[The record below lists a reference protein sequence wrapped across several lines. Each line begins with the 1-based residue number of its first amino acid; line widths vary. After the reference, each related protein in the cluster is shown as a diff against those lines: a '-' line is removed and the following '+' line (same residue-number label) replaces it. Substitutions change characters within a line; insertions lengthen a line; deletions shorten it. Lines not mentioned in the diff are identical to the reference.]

1 MIKKMMALLAAI
13 SCAIG
18 AWADVSGHLSGTDF
32 SGLSA
37 GPFVTGL
44 DDSGQSSGTTYWFAG
59 DTADFEGTIVTNLLE
74 EKFLDFESN
83 ITNPLYRTISGCW
96 GATTPANFVTTPI
109 GTGLFIDTTVQFTPY
124 LVNENHPAPTAVT
137 AEDKLIVWVR
147 ETEVENEANITNLI
161 VTAGYIAQNGNVS
174 ASNYVA
180 NLTSAEVS
188 ALCAGEHRLTIKSF
202 ENITTKPGAYVM
214 GFVVY
219 LDKNPI
225 EYAGN
230 AFADNCIFFDL
241 IATPARY
248 YTQGG
253 SNNKLFPSLL
263 NYASSGTVAEY
274 SKLSGVGYAGMGKI
288 GDVFFDTYS
297 TDYPDFAADDLDFKV
312 VVGNGVSSFDYLGAT
327 YYTDTS
333 FTVPPTTA
341 SVTISNVIYSAGYKH
356 KTGTWHNGTNVVN
369 NAEGVGGDYG
379 TFLFANGTELTL
391 AGFLPNFIVN
401 GVEYDNLT
409 DALTAALGGY
419 PLVLNHD
426 IVITEGDGSLCV
438 NPGQT
443 LVLDLNGHTIKG
455 TGDEFTPTIVNDR
468 GTLTIIDTSANQDGT
483 VLNSD
488 NSGFC
493 LVSYTGSL
501 TTLNAGI
508 YEDIDTF
515 LDGDASTIT
524 IGGGTYKDANAT
536 SSSSTFYLVARLAA
550 GSEVVDWNQ
559 IGGYWYATVASSQIV
574 TVTLPVATNAQW
586 VVKANGNVVVGTE
599 NVYAVDAGADVTV
612 EAVAAEG
619 YVFEDGVTNKTVYT
633 FDDIS
638 ENQDK
643 SGDAAPVASQAKA
656 KIGTVL
662 YLTLQSAID
671 AATPGDRVELLD
683 NVSVS
688 STIVVAADKSLTLD
702 LGGYTLTST
711 APNSGNQCAI
721 LNYGTLGV
729 SNGTFTA
736 TATTL
741 IRTPGGTVT
750 IYDGTYTAAQNGI
763 SCAPASGSAL
773 PWATGSTINFRG
785 GSLTTVEMGLLT
797 GKSANSTITVTGG
810 TLTSTD
816 NACIGDN
823 GTANCGGHTINVT
836 GATLNGSITSSGYV
850 ACGIYCANDT
860 ALTFGGD
867 AVINVTGGCG
877 ILARAGNINITGGT
891 INTTGTAVG
900 KVGDSRVVV
909 PCSAVV
915 FDTAAGYPGF
925 GDKTAMAVSGGSFTS
940 EANCVAQVA
949 ESGDKTIIAVSGGSY
964 SGAVEKEYC
973 ADGYVPKYDETTG
986 KYGVTPGY
994 TIAYVSE
1001 HGTAP
1006 ASTNVTVATLG
1017 DSFTLTADLLPALTE
1032 TGYVF
1037 NGWDKHAGDVIT
1049 ADTTITASWSAAP
1062 TGTAIYLVMGSGV
1075 DSISTSF
1082 NGTDWTAYSAPL
1094 EDVELG
1100 TTLYIKGTSSVTGYD
1115 VPQFSIVVD
1124 DTHATEQ
1131 TALVVNKSAIVY
1143 FPQTAIEEQW
1153 ADRNGTAA
1161 KPFVIRNYADLV
1173 ALKTGVANGTI
1184 TNQCFEQVADIDMAG
1199 EDPWTGI
1206 GAFEIRTAGAGAFEG
1221 SYDGGNYVISNVT
1234 FDQHEYNGIFAS
1246 VVGGVIK
1253 NLTVDV
1259 DGFAAT
1265 TAFGGAAFAGVAAN
1279 SYLTNLVAT
1288 GIIIGQ
1294 SDTPCTHSAAGIA
1307 VRLEGSDVYAC
1318 TNRCEIWSSKG
1329 KIGGIG
1335 AVGQSSSRNYFT
1347 LCSNE
1352 GDIHSTKTSSP
1363 DMDGTGGIFG
1373 TQGYSAVQSG
1383 TYTDC
1388 RSIGAIYY
1396 AAESVPN
1403 HCGSIVGQSHDYG
1416 SETHIYG
1423 TTIVRDDVRVVGN
1436 YQNDVYYG
1444 KSIGGGLVELCTEA
1458 AFETNN
1464 TYSTMWSGLTPTF
1477 EFSAPGTISFNT
1489 NLFAATAF
1497 AITATGDLDVDSTE
1511 AGGIV
1516 TFTASVPTPAD
1527 PWAPAEQ
1534 TDEAASNKVVEIFG
1548 EGSDVANHVTTLA
1561 EYGALVAYITNV
1573 TSEATVPSDLTGA
1586 QMSWMWKSFILGA
1599 NPLFDADVA
1608 VEITDVTANSE
1619 AGKWDFTVKVTE
1631 GESTDAYNV
1640 AADKV
1645 AALVKI
1651 RTSLT
1656 TGTWVAP
1663 TAGNIE
1669 AVKLLGGN
1677 LIKVTVNFG
1686 DGTSGFMKVSE

>member
-1 MIKKMMALLAAI
+1 MIKKMMALLVAI

-18 AWADVSGHLSGTDF
+18 AWADVTGHLSGTDF

-96 GATTPANFVTTPI
+96 GATTPANFETTPI

-124 LVNENHPAPTAVT
+124 LVNENHPAPSAVT

-147 ETEVENEANITNLI
+147 ETEVENDANITNLI
-161 VTAGYIAQNGNVS
+161 VTAGYLDVNGDVTP
-174 ASNYVA
+174 SNYVA
-180 NLTSAEVS
+180 NLSSAEVS
-188 ALCAGEHRLTIKSF
+188 ALCAGEHRLTIKSY
-202 ENITTKPGAYVM
+202 ENITTQPGAYVM

-219 LDKNPI
+219 LDEDPI

-230 AFADNCIFFDL
+230 AFADNCVFFPL
-241 IATPARY
+241 IATPAQY

-253 SNNKLFPSLL
+253 ANNKLFPSLL
-263 NYASSGTVAEY
+263 TYGSSGAIADY

-288 GDVFFDTYS
+288 GDVFFDDYAH
-297 TDYPDFAADDLDFKV
+297 DYPAFAADDLSFQV
-312 VVGNGVSSFDYLGAT
+312 VVGSGVSSFSYLGET
-327 YYTDTS
+327 YTTNCY

-356 KTGTWHNGTNVVN
+356 KTGTWHNNVAVDN
-369 NAEGVGGDYG
+369 QVDGENGDYG

-391 AGFLPNFIVN
+391 AGFQPNFIVN
-401 GVEYDNLT
+401 GVEYENLLGS
-409 DALTAALGGY
+409 DGALAAAMAGDY
-419 PLVLNHD
+419 PLVLNND
-426 IVITEGDGSLCV
+426 IVIAITEGNGYLAVSD
-438 NPGQT
+438 T
-443 LVLDLNGHTIKG
+443 LTIDLNGHTIQG
-455 TGDEFTPTIVNDR
+455 TSEDYATIENLGSELTIV
-468 GTLTIIDTSANQDGT
+468 DTSSTKLGKVLASPYGASMQLYDGVT
-483 VLNSD
+483 ALDAGTYETIVPIEDAGLTLVLN
-488 NSGFC
+488 
-493 LVSYTGSL
+493 
-501 TTLNAGI
+501 
-508 YEDIDTF
+508 
-515 LDGDASTIT
+515 
-524 IGGGTYKDANAT
+524 GGTYLDASHQT
-536 SSSSTFYLVARLAA
+536 SEDPFYLQTYVAS
-550 GSEVVDWNQ
+550 GKTVDWNQ
-559 IGGYWYATVASSQIV
+559 VGELWYATVASSQTV

-619 YVFEDGVTNKTVYT
+619 YVFENGVTNKTVYT

-656 KIGTVL
+656 KVGTVL

-702 LGGYTLTST
+702 LCGYTLTST
-711 APNSGNQCAI
+711 APNSGDQCAI

-750 IYDGTYTAAQNGI
+750 IYDGTYTAAKNGI

-850 ACGIYCANDT
+850 ACGIYIANDT
-860 ALTFGGD
+860 ALVVSNTT
-867 AVINVTGGCG
+867 ISVTGGCG
-877 ILARAGNINITGGT
+877 ILARAGDISVLADTVIT
-891 INTTGTAVG
+891 TTGTAVG

-909 PCSAVV
+909 PCSAIVY
-915 FDTAAGYPGF
+915 DTDAAYPGY
-925 GDKTAMAVSGGSFTS
+925 SSTS
-940 EANCVAQVA
+940 ELAVKGGTFSSGVACVTQVN
-949 ESGDKTIIAVSGGSY
+949 EKGGDIAIAVSGGTFDHAID
-964 SGAVEKEYC
+964 GKYC
-973 ADGYVPKYDETTG
+973 ADGYVPEYDETTG

-1006 ASTNVTVATLG
+1006 ASTNVTVAALG

-1037 NGWDKHAGDVIT
+1037 NGWDKQAGDAIT

-1100 TTLYIKGTSSVTGYD
+1100 STLYIKGTSSVTGYD

-1143 FPQTAIEEQW
+1143 FPQSSIEQEW

-1184 TNQCFEQVADIDMAG
+1184 TNQCFEQVADIDMDG
-1199 EDPWTGI
+1199 EEPWAGI

-1221 SYDGGNYVISNVT
+1221 SYDGGNHVISNVT

-1265 TAFGGAAFAGVAAN
+1265 SAFGGAAIAGVAKN
-1279 SYLTNLVAT
+1279 CFLTNLVAT
-1288 GIIIGQ
+1288 GTIIGQ
-1294 SDTPCTHSAAGIA
+1294 SSTPCTHSAAGIA
-1307 VRLEGSDVYAC
+1307 VRMEGTVAYAC

-1329 KIGGIG
+1329 KLGGI
-1335 AVGQSSSRNYFT
+1335 AAMGQGDRADSLI

-1352 GDIHSTKTSSP
+1352 GDIHGTKTGGLG
-1363 DMDGTGGIFG
+1363 DGGVGGIFG
-1373 TQGYSAVQSG
+1373 WQGYGDGYLAV
-1383 TYTDC
+1383 TYTNC
-1388 RSIGAIYY
+1388 RNIGQVT
-1396 AAESVPN
+1396 SLSSDKT
-1403 HCGSIVGQSHDYG
+1403 GSILGYHSNSGPTFV
-1416 SETHIYG
+1416 G
-1423 TTIVRDDVRVVGN
+1423 TTVTRDNMVVSG
-1436 YQNDVYYG
+1436 YGQDGVTYG
-1444 KSIGGGLVELCTEA
+1444 KSIGGGLVELCTQA

-1527 PWAPAEQ
+1527 PWAPDYQ
-1534 TDEAASNKVVEIFG
+1534 TDESASNKVVSIFG
-1548 EGSDVANHVTTLA
+1548 EGSDVANHVNTLA

-1586 QMSWMWKSFILGA
+1586 QKSWMWKSFILGA

-1608 VEITDVTANSE
+1608 VEITDITANTE

-1669 AVKLLGGN
+1669 AVKLVGGN
-1677 LIKVTVNFG
+1677 LIKVTVNYG
-1686 DGTSGFMKVSE
+1686 DGASGFMKVSE

>member
-124 LVNENHPAPTAVT
+124 LVNENHPAPSAVT

-147 ETEVENEANITNLI
+147 ETEVENDANITNLI
-161 VTAGYIAQNGNVS
+161 VTAGYLDVNGDVTP
-174 ASNYVA
+174 SNYVA
-180 NLTSAEVS
+180 NLSSAEVS
-188 ALCAGEHRLTIKSF
+188 ALCAGEHRLTIKSY
-202 ENITTKPGAYVM
+202 ENITTQPGAYVM

-219 LDKNPI
+219 LDEDPI

-230 AFADNCIFFDL
+230 AFADNCVFFPL
-241 IATPARY
+241 IATPAQY

-253 SNNKLFPSLL
+253 ANNKLFPSLL
-263 NYASSGTVAEY
+263 TYGSSGAIADY

-288 GDVFFDTYS
+288 GDVFFDDYAH
-297 TDYPDFAADDLDFKV
+297 DYPAFAADDLSFQV
-312 VVGNGVSSFDYLGAT
+312 VVGSGVSSFSYLGET
-327 YYTDTS
+327 YTTNCY

-356 KTGTWHNGTNVVN
+356 KTGTWHNNVAVDN
-369 NAEGVGGDYG
+369 QVDGENGDYG

-391 AGFLPNFIVN
+391 AGFQPNFIVN
-401 GVEYDNLT
+401 GVEYENLLGS
-409 DALTAALGGY
+409 DGALAAAMAGDY
-419 PLVLNHD
+419 PLVLNND
-426 IVITEGDGSLCV
+426 IVIAITEGNGYLAVSD
-438 NPGQT
+438 T
-443 LVLDLNGHTIKG
+443 LTIDLNGHTIQG
-455 TGDEFTPTIVNDR
+455 TSEDYATIENLGSELTIV
-468 GTLTIIDTSANQDGT
+468 DTSSTKLGKVLASPYGASMQLYDGVT
-483 VLNSD
+483 ALDAGTYETIVPIEDAGLTLVLN
-488 NSGFC
+488 
-493 LVSYTGSL
+493 
-501 TTLNAGI
+501 
-508 YEDIDTF
+508 
-515 LDGDASTIT
+515 
-524 IGGGTYKDANAT
+524 GGTYLDASHQT
-536 SSSSTFYLVARLAA
+536 SEDPFYLQTYVAS
-550 GSEVVDWNQ
+550 GKTVDWNQ
-559 IGGYWYATVASSQIV
+559 VGELWYATVASIQTV

-619 YVFEDGVTNKTVYT
+619 YVFENGVTNKTVYT

-656 KIGTVL
+656 KVGTVL

-702 LGGYTLTST
+702 LCGYTLTST

-850 ACGIYCANDT
+850 ACGIYIANDT
-860 ALTFGGD
+860 ALVVSNTT
-867 AVINVTGGCG
+867 INVTGGCG
-877 ILARAGNINITGGT
+877 ILARAGDISVLADTVIT
-891 INTTGTAVG
+891 TTGTAVG

-909 PCSAVV
+909 PCSAIVY
-915 FDTAAGYPGF
+915 DTDAAYPGY
-925 GDKTAMAVSGGSFTS
+925 SSTS
-940 EANCVAQVA
+940 ELAVKGGTFSSGVACVTQVN
-949 ESGDKTIIAVSGGSY
+949 EKGGDIAIAVSGGTFDHAID
-964 SGAVEKEYC
+964 GKYC

-1006 ASTNVTVATLG
+1006 ASTNVTVAALG

-1037 NGWDKHAGDVIT
+1037 NGWDKQAGDVIT

-1143 FPQTAIEEQW
+1143 FPQSSIEQQW
-1153 ADRNGTAA
+1153 ADRDGTAA
-1161 KPFVIRNYADLV
+1161 KPFVIRTADDFV
-1173 ALKTGVANGTI
+1173 ALKNGVANGTVTDQHFEVVGNNI
-1184 TNQCFEQVADIDMAG
+1184 TLTDWV
-1199 EDPWTGI
+1199 GI
-1206 GAFEIRTAGAGAFEG
+1206 GTDSTMFSGTLN
-1221 SYDGGNYVISNVT
+1221 GGGKTIDVT
-1234 FDQHEYNGIFAS
+1234 FASGKYNGLFRYVNNATIS
-1246 VVGGVIK
+1246 
-1253 NLTVDV
+1253 NLTVNV
-1259 DGFAAT
+1259 SGVT
-1265 TAFGGAAFAGVAAN
+1265 VSGSTGGAAFVGYAYG
-1279 SYLTNLVAT
+1279 SCTFETLKAT
-1288 GIIIGQ
+1288 GTYG
-1294 SDTPCTHSAAGIA
+1294 SAETPTSHNAAGI
-1307 VRLEGSDVYAC
+1307 VCNVNGTGTFNFNYC
-1318 TNRCEIWSSKG
+1318 TNAMAIYANYTKV
-1329 KIGGIG
+1329 GGIVAFRTSG
-1335 AVGQSSSRNYFT
+1335 VANQCQLNFNYCVSS
-1347 LCSNE
+1347 
-1352 GDIHSTKTSSP
+1352 GDISNVSTDVAECS
-1363 DMDGTGGIFG
+1363 GTGGLLGWTGQSIGNQYTVINGCECTGSITVAGRAGGFI
-1373 TQGYSAVQSG
+1373 GYAHVHPSVSGVSKALASLPPAGSG
-1383 TYTDC
+1383 TL
-1388 RSIGAIYY
+1388 
-1396 AAESVPN
+1396 
-1403 HCGSIVGQSHDYG
+1403 
-1416 SETHIYG
+1416 YG
-1423 TTIVRDDVRVVGN
+1423 TSYWATVSGDIATFVDPAATVTDVVSYKVMQANSSPNFTLAAAAASLTID
-1436 YQNDVYYG
+1436 
-1444 KSIGGGLVELCTEA
+1444 SSLA
-1458 AFETNN
+1458 AYSGTVSVDESLAADYDLRETAILN
-1464 TYSTMWSGLTPTF
+1464 
-1477 EFSAPGTISFNT
+1477 GTIYS
-1489 NLFAATAF
+1489 L
-1497 AITATGDLDVDSTE
+1497 E
-1511 AGGIV
+1511 AK
-1516 TFTASVPTPAD
+1516 APAD
-1527 PWAPAEQ
+1527 PWAPDYQ
-1534 TDEAASNKVVEIFG
+1534 TDESASNKVVSIFG
-1548 EGSDVANHVTTLA
+1548 EGSDVAKHVNTLA

-1573 TSEATVPSDLTGA
+1573 TSEAMTPAGLSNA
-1586 QMSWMWKSFILGA
+1586 QKAWMWKSFILGA

-1608 VEITDVTANSE
+1608 VEITDITANSE

-1656 TGTWVAP
+1656 TGTWVTP

-1677 LIKVTVNFG
+1677 LIKVTVNYG

>member
-1 MIKKMMALLAAI
+1 MIKKMMALLAAL

-44 DDSGQSSGTTYWFAG
+44 DDSGQRSGTTYWFAG

-161 VTAGYIAQNGNVS
+161 VTAGYIAQNGTVS

-341 SVTISNVIYSAGYKH
+341 SVTISNLIYSAGYKH

-662 YLTLQSAID
+662 YLTLQSAIGAAADGDTVTLLADMTTMGERSYCYYAKSYTIDFNGHTID
-671 AATPGDRVELLD
+671 ANAGGYALFYVYTDKTVTFTNSSAVAGGAVNANGSVAVNNGD
-683 NVSVS
+683 NAS
-688 STIVVAADKSLTLD
+688 IVVQAGSFASANNNAFINGNGVNGASVTMT
-702 LGGYTLTST
+702 GGSVT
-711 APNSGNQCAI
+711 AQEACI
-721 LNYGTLGV
+721 
-729 SNGTFTA
+729 
-736 TATTL
+736 
-741 IRTPGGTVT
+741 
-750 IYDGTYTAAQNGI
+750 
-763 SCAPASGSAL
+763 
-773 PWATGSTINFRG
+773 ATGRSI
-785 GSLTTVEMGLLT
+785 
-797 GKSANSTITVTGG
+797 ASTITVTGG
-810 TLTSTD
+810 TLTSRD
-816 NACIGDN
+816 NGVIMDN
-823 GTANCGGHTINVT
+823 GTAGCTNNVVTVT
-836 GATLNGSITSSGYV
+836 GGTLNANIVSEGYV

-877 ILARAGNINITGGT
+877 ILGRAGNINITGGT
-891 INTTGTAVG
+891 ISTTGTAVG

-925 GDKTAMAVSGGSFTS
+925 GDETAMAVSGGSFTS
-940 EANCVAQVA
+940 QTNCVAQVA
-949 ESGDKTIIAVSGGSY
+949 ESGDNTIIAVSGGTY

-973 ADGYVPKYDETTG
+973 ADGYVPEYDETTG

-1006 ASTNVTVATLG
+1006 ASTNVTVAALR

-1037 NGWDKHAGDVIT
+1037 NGWDKQAGDAIT

-1062 TGTAIYLVMGSGV
+1062 TGTAIYLVKGSGV
-1075 DSISTSF
+1075 DSLSTSF
-1082 NGTDWTAYSAPL
+1082 NGTDWTAYTEAL
-1094 EDVELG
+1094 QDVKLG
-1100 TTLYIKGTSSVTGYD
+1100 STLYIKGTSSVTGYD

-1131 TALVVNKSAIVY
+1131 TALVVDKSAIVY
-1143 FPQTAIEEQW
+1143 FPQTAIEQEW
-1153 ADRNGTAA
+1153 ADRDGTAA

-1199 EDPWTGI
+1199 EAAWTGI

-1221 SYDGGNYVISNVT
+1221 SYDGGNHVISNVT

-1373 TQGYSAVQSG
+1373 TQGYTEVQSG

-1396 AAESVPN
+1396 AAESVPD
-1403 HCGSIVGQSHDYG
+1403 HCGSIVGQSRDYG

-1436 YQNDVYYG
+1436 YQNGVYYG
-1444 KSIGGGLVELCTEA
+1444 KSIGGGLVELCT
-1458 AFETNN
+1458 
-1464 TYSTMWSGLTPTF
+1464 
-1477 EFSAPGTISFNT
+1477 
-1489 NLFAATAF
+1489 
-1497 AITATGDLDVDSTE
+1497 
-1511 AGGIV
+1511 
-1516 TFTASVPTPAD
+1516 
-1527 PWAPAEQ
+1527 
-1534 TDEAASNKVVEIFG
+1534 
-1548 EGSDVANHVTTLA
+1548 
-1561 EYGALVAYITNV
+1561 
-1573 TSEATVPSDLTGA
+1573 
-1586 QMSWMWKSFILGA
+1586 
-1599 NPLFDADVA
+1599 
-1608 VEITDVTANSE
+1608 
-1619 AGKWDFTVKVTE
+1619 
-1631 GESTDAYNV
+1631 
-1640 AADKV
+1640 
-1645 AALVKI
+1645 
-1651 RTSLT
+1651 
-1656 TGTWVAP
+1656 
-1663 TAGNIE
+1663 
-1669 AVKLLGGN
+1669 
-1677 LIKVTVNFG
+1677 
-1686 DGTSGFMKVSE
+1686 